1 MSQLAKVILTSVR
14 RKVPASLGHRCRFQ
28 VLGQATALPVGR
40 PTPCPLGLKHD
51 RSKWQKYPLLLLL
64 CLLLSLNF
72 VWGLWSVWLKLAG
85 AFERET
91 CPPSL
96 FSLPLCGNRQNWNK
110 EGNRQRF
117 SLQRLCLFR
126 RGICSTPI
134 ILVSV
139 CSLASPAASSI
150 WQTPIYSCRQLL
162 SEKQLTAPAALLQKR
177 NKAQRTILLSSG
189 WQGNLNYTPKGCGLW
204 KTRKNV

>member
-1 MSQLAKVILTSVR
+1 MTSIR
-14 RKVPASLGHRCRFQ
+14 RKLPTSLGHRCRFQ

-40 PTPCPLGLKHD
+40 PTLCPLGLNVRDPSDKNIPYSCSSVSSSAWILCED
-51 RSKWQKYPLLLLL
+51 SDQFGSSWQEPLSVRRALLPS
-64 CLLLSLNF
+64 LLSH
-72 VWGLWSVWLKLAG
+72 SVATDRTEIKK
-85 AFERET
+85 ET
-91 CPPSL
+91 
-96 FSLPLCGNRQNWNK
+96 
-110 EGNRQRF
+110 QRF

-126 RGICSTPI
+126 RGVCSTPI

-139 CSLASPAASSI
+139 CSLASQAASSI
-150 WQTPIYSCRQLL
+150 WQPPICSRRQLL
-162 SEKQLTAPAALLQKR
+162 SEKQLAAPAALLQER